1 MKVITVLSRSLLYL
15 SYTTV
20 EVIGKCYI
28 YLAVLLAL
36 QVIPTDL
43 FASIVSPVV
52 LFLW

>member
-1 MKVITVLSRSLLYL
+1 MKVITVLSCRLLYL

-20 EVIGKCYI
+20 EVIGKRYL

-36 QVIPTDL
+36 RVIPTDL

>member
-1 MKVITVLSRSLLYL
+1 MKVITILSCSLLYL

-20 EVIGKCYI
+20 EVIGKCYL
-28 YLAVLLAL
+28 YLVALLAL
-36 QVIPTDL
+36 QVIPKDL

>member
-1 MKVITVLSRSLLYL
+1 
-15 SYTTV
+15 
-20 EVIGKCYI
+20 VIGKCYI

-52 LFLW
+52 IFLWQYFSLGSVLQIRP